1 MSNTDGMR
9 QTMRNVIFVL
19 LTIYGCHSH
28 EGHDHGNVTAEVLYE
43 WLEVDYTWPNEMT
56 RHKAIDER
64 TFIPANNAIYGIR
77 LFKNKS
83 FVTTPRLKE
92 GVPSTL
98 NFLVQVASTTSVTGY
113 DILLRP
119 YPSWEM
125 QKLGDCNAL
134 QLVQNVE
141 IDPLQGYMYIV
152 DIGHT
157 FRNSNSGVKCPAKI
171 IIYDIVNDK
180 EVHRHIFPENVVR
193 KDNNYLNDLVL
204 DYVNGKA
211 SFLYITDTL
220 DLKLVVYDIGRD
232 SSYFFHHMESMAPV
246 MQYSNVTIAHEVVR
260 VITGI
265 NGIAI
270 SPNFTH
276 VYYSAVAGI
285 SVYQIPTS
293 VLRNSKGGVKFGDAV
308 RQVGSKPSQG
318 EGMIISKTGN
328 MYFSALSENA
338 IYKWDFSN
346 DSITYG
352 SEGNV
357 KMDSVTLVISNEYMQ
372 WVDSLA
378 LDDTGYLWFTSSR
391 FQRFFNPYYGHAY
404 MESSYTVWR
413 AFVFDKS
420 YNDFRYVPTQARVVE
435 DYANHVSNCIGNIL
449 LVIFVCL
456 FSLSR

>member
-1 MSNTDGMR
+1 MG
-9 QTMRNVIFVL
+9 QTIHKVIFVL
-19 LTIYGCHSH
+19 LTIYGCHCH
-28 EGHDHGNVTAEVLYE
+28 EGHDHGTIAAEVLYE

-64 TFIPANNAIYGIR
+64 IFIPANNAIYGIR
-77 LFKNKS
+77 LLKNKS

-98 NFLVQVASTTSVTGY
+98 NFIVQVASATSVAGY

-125 QKLGDCNAL
+125 QKVGDCNAL
-134 QLVQNVE
+134 QLVQNIE
-141 IDPLQGYMYIV
+141 IDPRQGYMYVI

-157 FRNSNSGVKCPAKI
+157 FKNSNTGVKCPAKL
-171 IIYDIVNDK
+171 IIYDIVNDN
-180 EVHRHIFPENVVR
+180 EVHRHIFPEEVVR
-193 KDNNYLNDLVL
+193 KDNNYLSDLVL
-204 DYVNGKA
+204 DYANGKA

-220 DLKLVVYDIGRD
+220 DLKLVVYDIERD

-246 MQYSNVTIAHEVVR
+246 MQYSNVTIAQEVVR

-285 SVYQIPTS
+285 HVYQIPTS
-293 VLRNSKGGVKFGDAV
+293 VLRDSKGSVRFGDAV
-308 RQVGSKPSQG
+308 RQIGSKPSQG

-338 IYKWDFSN
+338 IYKWDFIN

-352 SEGNV
+352 SEGNIM
-357 KMDSVTLVISNEYMQ
+357 MDSVSLVISNEFMQ

-391 FQRFFNPYYGHAY
+391 FQRFFNPYYGQVY
-404 MESSYTVWR
+404 MESIYAVWR

-420 YNDFRYVPTQARVVE
+420 YNDFRYIPPKSKVVKY
-435 DYANHVSNCIGNIL
+435 YANDVSNYTGNIF
-449 LVIFVCL
+449 LVILVYL
-456 FSLSR
+456 LSLSR